1 MISNLGKI
9 IKEAKEL
16 KEIMS
21 ADLEEFTGVS
31 EEKIEE
37 IEANTSIPNFDTA
50 FLIVRFLEIDVD
62 WRWLRL
68 ITDIANDE

>member
-1 MISNLGKI
+1 MIYKLGEI
-9 IKEAKEL
+9 IKEAREY
-16 KEIMS
+16 KEITR
-21 ADLEEFTGVS
+21 ADLAEFAGVS

-37 IEANTSIPNFDTA
+37 IDANTTIPNFDTA